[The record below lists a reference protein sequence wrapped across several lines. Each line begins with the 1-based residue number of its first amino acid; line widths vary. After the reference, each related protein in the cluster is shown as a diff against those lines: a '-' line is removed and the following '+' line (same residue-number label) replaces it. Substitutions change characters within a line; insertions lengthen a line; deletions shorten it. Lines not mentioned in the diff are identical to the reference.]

1 MIDSLLDP
9 DDTDIDDDDIAEW
22 FADKFG
28 VDENTAQEIIDYY
41 DLSDLIV
48 EKIGE
53 ERADRG
59 EDEKFDRIKE
69 DRS

>member
-1 MIDSLLDP
+1 MIDSLLEPEEP
-9 DDTDIDDDDIAEW
+9 DITDEDIAEW

-41 DLSDLIV
+41 DLSDSIM
-48 EKIGE
+48 E
-53 ERADRG
+53 EIEEQRADRG